1 MKSNRT
7 SLGDIARETGITRM
21 AVSLALRGK
30 PGVSEETRK
39 KVVKA
44 AARLG
49 YEPDPEVAKLFARI
63 RARQPAETSACLAL
77 LTFGATEGEWKR
89 SITERS
95 YVEGT
100 QARAREYGYRMEE
113 FWVNA
118 PGMTMARLGDI
129 IWSRGIEGVIIAPL
143 QGRIAGID
151 TRVLDLDYSRFS
163 AVEISETIERPDLD
177 RAVHDQYTSM
187 LKCLEE
193 LARLNYRKIG
203 LVLHRELDLRTNG
216 KWTAAYLRYG
226 HQTGAKSIAPLLMSE
241 ASPLVFDRWFERNQP
256 DAIVSVDRFGLGF
269 LTARGLRIPR
279 DIGYATLDVDGD
291 TEAFPGV
298 SGINQN
304 SHRVGAAAVDIVV
317 AAIQRSQRGIPDH
330 PIRTEVEGS
339 WTSGKSVVMQK
350 PARAKT
356 ARA

>member
-7 SLGDIARETGITRM
+7 SLGDIAKETGITRM

-39 KVVKA
+39 AVLKA

-49 YEPDPEVAKLFARI
+49 YEPDPEVSKLFARI
-63 RARQPAETSACLAL
+63 RARQPADATACLAL
-77 LTFGATEGEWKR
+77 LTSGATAGEWKR
-89 SITERS
+89 SITERA
-95 YVEGT
+95 YVEGA

-113 FWVNA
+113 FWLNT
-118 PGMTMARLGDI
+118 PGLTMARLGDI
-129 IWSRGIEGVIIAPL
+129 IWNRGIEGVIIAPL
-143 QGRIAGID
+143 QGRLSEGSA
-151 TRVLDLDYSRFS
+151 RCVDLDYSRFS

-193 LARLNYRKIG
+193 LVRLKYRKVG

-216 KWTAAYLRYG
+216 KWSAAYLRFG
-226 HQTGAKSIAPLLMSE
+226 QHTGAKGVPPLLLADARQPE
-241 ASPLVFDRWFERNQP
+241 FDRWLDRHQP
-256 DAIVSVDRFGLGF
+256 DALVSVDRFGLRL

-317 AAIQRSQRGIPDH
+317 AAIQRNQRGVPEH

-339 WTSGKSVVMQK
+339 WTPGKSAVLQRTTG
-350 PARAKT
+350 RA
-356 ARA
+356 